1 MFKQLA
7 GFMRNQF
14 IADIIFIFKI
24 QIECTL
30 GNACIFRNLCN
41 RGLADTFGRKRLNA
55 VLSREVRF
63 CNLFDSNF
71 PITSPYL
78 QFFINYVCLPC
89 IIEVFNPFVNKKWL
103 KVINFYKLYWLLVI
117 LCYNDNRKWEWPTV
131 SNNFEY

>member
-41 RGLADTFGRKRLNA
+41 RGLADTFGRKKVKCGIEQRGP
-55 VLSREVRF
+55 F
-63 CNLFDSNF
+63 
-71 PITSPYL
+71 L
-78 QFFINYVCLPC
+78 QFI
-89 IIEVFNPFVNKKWL
+89 
-103 KVINFYKLYWLLVI
+103 
-117 LCYNDNRKWEWPTV
+117 
-131 SNNFEY
+131 